1 MDYNYKILDYIF
13 FPNKIRIIEYINTI
27 ISFSERVRKEG
38 LFVIEEDIPFLIPDY
53 FQKSLQLIMDGVHP
67 DLIKV
72 VLTEKQKSLLFEYRE
87 IIKIFFINLSG
98 IENIE
103 LINKMYLKSVWI
115 SEDKRSMLSE
125 LPKLLET
132 LQLSWKNNNE
142 IILPPTLSEIF
153 LLLNSKVIPEMQ
165 REILLNYRMNL
176 ENSMESILNI
186 FREGS
191 LAIQSGE
198 NPSVVRELLYSFIPD
213 NLDKQ

>member
-1 MDYNYKILDYIF
+1 MEYNYKILDYIF

-27 ISFSERVRKEG
+27 VSFSERVRKEG
-38 LFVIEEDIPFLIPDY
+38 LFVIEGDIPFLIPDY

-67 DLIKV
+67 ELVKV
-72 VLTEKQKSLLFEYRE
+72 ILTEKKKSLLFEYRE
-87 IIKIFFINLSG
+87 ILKLFFVNLSD
-98 IENIE
+98 IEDIE
-103 LINKMYLKSVWI
+103 LINKMYLKSIWI

-125 LPKLLET
+125 LPKILES

-153 LLLNSKVIPEMQ
+153 LLLNSKVVPEMQ

-198 NPSVVRELLYSFIPD
+198 NPSVVRELLCSFIPD
-213 NLDKQ
+213 NLE

>member
-1 MDYNYKILDYIF
+1 MEFNYKILDYIF

-38 LFVIEEDIPFLIPDY
+38 LFVIEEDIPSLIPDY
-53 FQKSLQLIMDGVHP
+53 FQKSLQLIIDGVHP

-153 LLLNSKVIPEMQ
+153 LLLNSKVVPEMQ

-213 NLDKQ
+213 N